1 MRLMN
6 ASFEEHQARFFVSG
20 QYEANRLYE
29 MEDRKMNKDRKGQT
43 GGLISTIDLFRKW
56 NII

>member
-1 MRLMN
+1 MN
-6 ASFEEHQARFFVSG
+6 ASIEEHQARFFVSG

-43 GGLISTIDLFRKW
+43 GGMISTIDLFRKW